1 MSKKKLLVAII
12 AAVILL
18 FGLFKVWTLPILSN
32 ENIEIALKISC
43 DSVDGVE
50 MFYNTKQM
58 DKNVFSQENSINH
71 ELEDADIYEEF
82 SIIVP
87 SNVSQ
92 IRIDLGKSIVSAKIE
107 NLYVKSGNESYA
119 VITIIDKINSMANDS
134 SIEKRD
140 DYFVMTANGEDPYI
154 IVDINEFSVFQ
165 GLSLQG
171 KLLDAGVRI
180 GSTLLIML
188 VGFIGY
194 KKRNYF
200 WIHLKDLYQNRHMV
214 MDLAKNDFKS
224 RFSGSYLG
232 VFWAFTNP
240 IVVVTIYWFVFDVGF
255 RSQPV
260 SDYPYLLW
268 LVAGICP
275 WFFFNEA
282 VNNGTSSLF
291 DYSYIVKKVVFKI
304 SLIPIIKILSA
315 VFIHVFFI
323 VLVVVLFL
331 IYGKVPSL
339 YAFQMLY
346 YSLCTIV
353 LSLGITYLTSSLAV
367 FFKDLTQIVNIVLQF
382 GMWLTPIMYSEDTF
396 GPTIQN
402 ALKLNPMYYVVS
414 GYRDSLIYEVGFW
427 EKPQLTLFF
436 WGVTAVVFITGR
448 IIFKKM
454 RPHFADVL

>member
-1 MSKKKLLVAII
+1 MSKKKLLV
-12 AAVILL
+12 VFSVLL
-18 FGLFKVWTLPILSN
+18 VMLLCLFKIWTLPILSN
-32 ENIEIALKISC
+32 EYIKAKLRISC
-43 DSVDGVE
+43 DSVDGIE

-58 DKNVFSQENSINH
+58 TQNIFDQESSTVYKIS
-71 ELEDADIYEEF
+71 EVDQYEEF
-82 SIIVP
+82 EISIP

-92 IRIDLGKSIVSAKIE
+92 IRIDLGKSISTASIE
-107 NLYVKSGNESYA
+107 NIYVIDGKNECA
-119 VITIIDKINSMANDS
+119 IISSVDKDIELINDS
-134 SIEKRD
+134 SVELTDNKYIMR
-140 DYFVMTANGEDPYI
+140 VNGEDPYVVVNVNSFEI
-154 IVDINEFSVFQ
+154 FQ
-165 GLSLQG
+165 GLSFGG
-171 KLLDAGVRI
+171 KFLDVGVRV
-180 GSTLLIML
+180 GSTVLLTL
-188 VGFIGY
+188 FLFVLY
-194 KKRNYF
+194 LKRNF
-200 WIHLKDLYQNRHMV
+200 LWIHLKDLYQNRHMV
-214 MDLAKNDFKS
+214 MDLEKNDFKS
-224 RFSGSYLG
+224 RFSGSYFG

-315 VFIHVFFI
+315 VFIHMFFV
-323 VLVVVLFL
+323 VLVIALFL
-331 IYGKVPSL
+331 VYGKVPSI
-339 YAFQMLY
+339 YVFQMLY
-346 YSLCTIV
+346 YSLCTFM

-367 FFKDLTQIVNIVLQF
+367 FFKDLSQIVNIVLQF

-396 GPTIQN
+396 GPAIQE

-414 GYRDSLIYEVGFW
+414 GYRDSLIYEIGFW
-427 EKPQLTLFF
+427 EKPQLTIFF
-436 WGVTAVVFITGR
+436 WGVTAVIFVTGR